1 MEFETL
7 NVEQGVKYTN
17 DNLDLYKRI
26 LVSFYGDYKDALEQL
41 KNLSQNDVEN
51 CHILAHSLKSTTA
64 ILGSEVLPP
73 LFYGIEMAAKED
85 SADLASRIEAVM
97 EPFTALLNELEAKG
111 FNE

>member
-17 DNLDLYKRI
+17 DSLDLYKRI
-26 LVSFYGDYKDALEQL
+26 LVSFYGDYKGALEQL
-41 KNLSQNDVEN
+41 KNLSQNDIEN
-51 CHILAHSLKSTTA
+51 CHILAHSLKGTTA

-73 LFYGIEMAAKED
+73 LFYEIEMAAKEN
-85 SADLASRIEAVM
+85 SADLASHIEAVNA
-97 EPFTALLNELEAKG
+97 PFSALLNELEAKG